1 MKKATYNLIAT
12 MTGAIEA
19 AAIGVITYLAA
30 TGVMKSATMV
40 AAITGSISI
49 IGSAIIGVCAKFVT
63 DDTTAA

>member
-1 MKKATYNLIAT
+1 